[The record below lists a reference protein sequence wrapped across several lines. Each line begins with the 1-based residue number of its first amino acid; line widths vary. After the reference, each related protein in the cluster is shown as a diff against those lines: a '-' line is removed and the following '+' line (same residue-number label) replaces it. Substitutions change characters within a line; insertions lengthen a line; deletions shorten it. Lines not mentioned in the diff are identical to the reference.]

1 MNDYDLSRAPSP
13 YLLPAAMEFLKMLG
27 VPQPPPQPVAPTTTT
42 TRERPRE
49 EQRVE
54 HALELL
60 RQLSQELVR
69 NPPTLHQAVASN
81 PSAQGQI
88 FRRALFVAD
97 EIEMPEPP
105 VLFTPVR
112 SKAQK

>member
-13 YLLPAAMEFLKMLG
+13 YLLPAALEFLKMLG
-27 VPQPPPQPVAPTTTT
+27 VPQPAPQPVAPTATQ
-42 TRERPRE
+42 ERPRE
-49 EQRVE
+49 ERRVE

-60 RQLSQELVR
+60 RELSQELVR

-97 EIEMPEPP
+97 EIELPEPP

-112 SKAQK
+112 PKAQK